1 MILIK
6 QARNLYSQCG
16 ISNLSIDSLKKIV
29 GGDIELVTLRNYDR
43 SNKDLKDIV
52 LIVREDG
59 AIIPNPQLNMV
70 IGKTNLFG
78 TIVVAAFDK
87 AGELRQL
94 TAKEI
99 TLMDKYC
106 TSHSMNDW
114 HSESPTDL
122 FGDRT
127 NA

>member
-6 QARNLYSQCG
+6 HARNLYSQCSN
-16 ISNLSIDSLKKIV
+16 SNLSIDSLKKIV

-59 AIIPNPQLNMV
+59 AIIPNHQLNMV

-99 TLMDKYC
+99 ILMDKYC

-114 HSESPTDL
+114 NTESPTDL
-122 FGDRT
+122 FGDLT